1 MNEHIYYHF
10 WCLENAEIPYGK
22 DIISDGENIYYH
34 SRKSNDHK
42 FLRLYRY
49 LKTSRAT
56 KDYEQF
62 TFELLNIY
70 LNINYNE
77 MNKNC
82 IHDNA
87 LIWIHHTIDILS
99 EFKEDYTFL
108 TENAGKFVED
118 FKPKDKMNVKSEKN
132 GVLHNRL
139 LSTNDKFFS
148 NFITVNVN
156 IGTSK
161 KNSTVGNSTPQK
173 GSFSQKVTSA
183 ALLEMLKL
191 LNAGPNKY
199 DYTKICKLISALTG
213 NSYNSIYNDIQNIS
227 KFTNYHTKEINDIIQ
242 IFNDLGIDIKLK

>member
-34 SRKSNDHK
+34 SRKSNDHE
-42 FLRLYRY
+42 FFRLYRY
-49 LKTSRAT
+49 LKTSSAT

-99 EFKEDYTFL
+99 EFKEDYKFL
-108 TENAGKFVED
+108 TEKAGKFLSD
-118 FKPKDKMNVKSEKN
+118 FTPNEKIHVKTQEN
-132 GVLHNRL
+132 GVIRNRFL
-139 LSTNDKFFS
+139 NRNDKFFA
-148 NFITVNVN
+148 NLVTVNIN
-156 IGTSK
+156 INGILSESININPIANTNNNEVETEESINLRIKVYLMIEILK
-161 KNSTVGNSTPQK
+161 KIGVTCNEK
-173 GSFSQKVTSA
+173 KVKDIN
-183 ALLEMLKL
+183 E
-191 LNAGPNKY
+191 
-199 DYTKICKLISALTG
+199 LISIITG
-213 NSYNSIYNDIQNIS
+213 NSKNTIKKYVNENAL
-227 KFTNYHTKEINDIIQ
+227 TTKTHGTHINK
-242 IFNDLGIDIKLK
+242 IK